1 MPQPSESQTQL
12 IFRRLTTPL
21 PTGRVRVQ
29 IEVRIEGT
37 LLGRI
42 GPARGGW
49 RYVPAGVGRRAW
61 PVGEVFPT
69 AEACKQALSK
79 ESEAAA

>member
-1 MPQPSESQTQL
+1 MPQPSDNHNQL
-12 IFRRLTTPL
+12 TFRRLTTPL

-29 IEVRIEGT
+29 IEARLAGT

-42 GPARGGW
+42 GPVRGGW

-69 AEACKQALSK
+69 AEECKQALSK